1 MWINAFLTPD
11 QDEKP
16 KDENTE
22 KQLKELQ
29 QNIADVVPLLD
40 LGMR

>member
-1 MWINAFLTPD
+1 MWINAFLPTD
-11 QDEKP
+11 KEEKP
-16 KDENTE
+16 KDEKTE

-40 LGMR
+40 LGMK